1 MAKKD
6 SSFFDRLREVGL
18 RKSVARQLSEAGDD
32 AGKKLQQAAR
42 ATAKELR
49 AVADE
54 IERRL
59 PATDTTPRP
68 GTRRRTSAG
77 SSRASAS
84 PRTARSAGAGTRST
98 RSTASRPASP
108 RTASKPASPR
118 TASKPAAPRASGS
131 RASGSGTTRRTT
143 RQSKPSS

>member
-6 SSFFDRLREVGL
+6 ASFFDRLREAGL

-49 AVADE
+49 TIADE

-59 PATDTTPRP
+59 PASESSPRP
-68 GTRRRTSAG
+68 QSSSGRSSSG
-77 SSRASAS
+77 SSRASSS
-84 PRTARSAGAGTRST
+84 PRTARST
-98 RSTASRPASP
+98 
-108 RTASKPASPR
+108 
-118 TASKPAAPRASGS
+118 
-131 RASGSGTTRRTT
+131 GSGTTRRP
-143 RQSKPSS
+143 RQTKPGS